1 MVLIVIASVVIGSVL
16 IYGFI
21 NLVNAIFNPMIK
33 TLEDRK
39 KPKYNVD
46 NPYIQ
51 AHQVRR
57 NNDANY
63 QEYLEWL
70 DKNNGSLPIDK
81 LKTEEELRFERE
93 MNH

>member
-1 MVLIVIASVVIGSVL
+1 MIVALVIGSVL

-21 NLVNAIFNPMIK
+21 KMINAVFNPVIK
-33 TLEDRK
+33 RLEDK
-39 KPKYNVD
+39 KRRMYKLD

-57 NNDANY
+57 HNDDSY

-81 LKTEEELRFERE
+81 LKTHEELRFEE
-93 MNH
+93 EINN